1 MTAEFPQAAGQEA
14 VDAAI
19 ASRRSIRAF
28 LPTPISREVV
38 ADILRIASRAPSGVN
53 TQPWK
58 VYAVAGAARDALVA
72 ALMAAHDGKQ
82 AHDPHEYRYYPDEWV
97 EPYLS
102 RRRKVGAGLY
112 GLLGIGKGDTQRMHD
127 QWGRNYQF
135 FGAPVGMMF
144 TIDRRMGEGSLL
156 DLGMFLENI
165 MVAARG
171 RGLDTCAQE
180 SFGRYHTLVCREL
193 GIPSGEM
200 LVCGMAL
207 GYAAPEAPENALVT
221 EREPVE
227 GFAEFRGF

>member
-1 MTAEFPQAAGQEA
+1 MNADFSTASQPA

-19 ASRRSIRAF
+19 TSRRSIRAF
-28 LPTPISREVV
+28 LPTPVPQDVV
-38 ADILRIASRAPSGVN
+38 ADILRVASRAPSGVN

-58 VYAVAGAARDALVA
+58 VYVVAGAARDALVNT
-72 ALMAAHDGKQ
+72 LMTAHDAKQ

-97 EPYLS
+97 EPFLS
-102 RRRKVGAGLY
+102 RRRKIGADLY

-144 TIDRRMGEGSLL
+144 TLDRRMGEGSLL

-180 SFGRYHTLVCREL
+180 SFGRYHSLVYREL
-193 GIPSGEM
+193 GIPAGEM

-207 GYAAPEAPENALVT
+207 GHADPAAVENGLIT
-221 EREPVE
+221 ERAPVDA
-227 GFAEFRGF
+227 FAEFRGF